1 MRKYIFIFFLAV
13 IFPSCSSPW
22 AKKESFQL
30 DELEKTTVENITIK
44 RTVVAY
50 GSIQPLIEVEVKSEA
65 SGIVSEVLV
74 EKGDKVHKGQEL
86 IKLDE
91 KLLKSKLN
99 QALATKT
106 SSEASLKSSELELES
121 SRRNLERTRELVQ
134 KGFGTQEELFQ
145 AEERFERSE
154 LTLKIQE
161 ANLQEV
167 LERVNEAQEELG
179 NATIYSALDGT
190 VLNLLVEEG
199 SAVSS
204 ATGGMGGGTSLL
216 IVGDMQT
223 MKFLGLVDETEVST
237 VEEGMDCNIQGQSQ
251 PDSTFKGKLYRVYP
265 MGIDYGGIINY
276 QIEVRIDNSE
286 YKLLPKMTGEARF
299 TVSEFETIG
308 LPDTALIFEDSKTFV
323 WKIDEKGTPK
333 RTLVTVGKIG
343 DENVEISSGVSLGD
357 EVVNRPPADLEM
369 KLIGSRSGRGRGGPS
384 KD

>member
-22 AKKESFQL
+22 EKKENFQL

-74 EKGDKVHKGQEL
+74 EKGDKVYKGQEL

-237 VEEGMDCNIQGQSQ
+237 VEEGMDCNIQVQSQ

-299 TVSEFETIG
+299 TVSEFKTIG

-323 WKIDEKGTPK
+323 WKIGEEGIPK

-343 DENVEISSGVSLGD
+343 DENVEISSGLSLGD

-369 KLIGSRSGRGRGGPS
+369 KLIGSKGRGRRGAS
-384 KD
+384 RD

>member
-237 VEEGMDCNIQGQSQ
+237 VEEGMDCNIQVQSQ

>member
-237 VEEGMDCNIQGQSQ
+237 VEEGMDCNIQVQSQ

-323 WKIDEKGTPK
+323 WKMDEKGTPK

>member
-1 MRKYIFIFFLAV
+1 MRKYIFIFFLAT
-13 IFPSCSSPW
+13 ILPSCSSPW
-22 AKKESFQL
+22 AKQEDFQL
-30 DELEKTTVENITIK
+30 DGLEKITVQNITIK

-50 GSIQPLIEVEVKSEA
+50 GSINPLIQVEVKSEA

-74 EKGDKVHKGQEL
+74 EKGDKVYKNQEL

-106 SSEASLKSSELELES
+106 SSEASLKSSELELEAS
-121 SRRNLERTRELVQ
+121 KRNLERTRELVD

-145 AEERFERSE
+145 AEERFQRSE
-154 LTLKIQE
+154 LTLEIQE

-167 LERVNEAQEELG
+167 LERVNEAQEELD
-179 NATIYSALDGT
+179 NATIYAALDGT

-216 IVGDMQT
+216 VIGNMQT
-223 MKFLGLVDETEVST
+223 MKFLGLVDETEVSSIQ
-237 VEEGMDCNIQGQSQ
+237 EKMKCNIQVQSQ
-251 PDSTFKGKLYRVYP
+251 PESTFEGSLYRVYP
-265 MGIDYGGIINY
+265 MGIDVGGIINY
-276 QIEVRIDNSE
+276 QMEVRIDNSE
-286 YKLLPKMTGEARF
+286 DKLLPKMTGEARF
-299 TVSEFETIG
+299 IVSEFETVG

-323 WKIDEKGTPK
+323 WKLDERGIPK
-333 RTLVTVGKIG
+333 RTLITVGKVG
-343 DENVEISSGVSLGD
+343 DENVETLSGISIGD

-369 KLIGSRSGRGRGGPS
+369 KLVSSKRGRGKKG
-384 KD
+384 K